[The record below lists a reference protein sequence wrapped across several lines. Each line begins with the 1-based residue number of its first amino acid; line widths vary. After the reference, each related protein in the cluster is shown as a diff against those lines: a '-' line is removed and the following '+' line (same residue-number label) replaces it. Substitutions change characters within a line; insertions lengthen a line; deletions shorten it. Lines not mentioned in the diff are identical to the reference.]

1 MEQRG
6 QHETSTKVM
15 KVLGVG
21 LRVNALIIS
30 EDKMM
35 VWKLVNISLQA
46 MTARRQTRDTTF
58 KELQVGADCLDFIFN
73 LEVPTM
79 QQSN

>member
-21 LRVNALIIS
+21 LRANALIIS

-46 MTARRQTRDTTF
+46 TRDTTF
-58 KELQVGADCLDFIFN
+58 KELQVDADCLGFIFGP
-73 LEVPTM
+73 EVPTM

>member
-1 MEQRG
+1 MEQS
-6 QHETSTKVM
+6 QQESSTKVM

-21 LRVNALIIS
+21 LRANALIIS
-30 EDKMM
+30 EEKMM

-46 MTARRQTRDTTF
+46 MMARRQTRDTTS
-58 KELQVGADCLDFIFN
+58 KELQVDADCLGFIFGP
-73 LEVPTM
+73 EVPTM